1 MLAFILVC
9 VIAVIVIGGVVWV
22 AEYQY
27 SYVCGTRKQKIEET
41 KEHIKI
47 LEDYIRFYGT
57 RDKNYKNV
65 LSAKIHLE
73 YKLREL
79 ESPFWWL

>member
-1 MLAFILVC
+1 MLKFILLCTVL
-9 VIAVIVIGGVVWV
+9 IVIPSIIIWV
-22 AEYQY
+22 CNYHY
-27 SYVCGTRKQKIEET
+27 SYVCGTRKQRIEET